1 MPEHTTLR
9 KILPMAKKQQQPQQN
24 KYALATASGGLG
36 KDAIDMKYTADVLP
50 AALKEAYD
58 NSRDTSLDKEI
69 SKKRN
74 DVMGGAIEG
83 LNKYKDISDPFARRA
98 LAEKYQSGLSV
109 GLDSLVTEK
118 ERRQKSFADYV
129 NKWSGLFGAE
139 AARRQSMAEEA
150 RRNTST
156 GLGKESKYNSR
167 LNAIADE
174 VRQGKYNRESAKE
187 VLLREFPEANPND
200 IYTLVQDNYEK
211 TPYSSKYFTPPAEK
225 ADDPTKWETDRGE
238 TEMVRSTVSNLRN
251 AGYSDEEIRDEL
263 YKRGYGNMAKN
274 FFQD

>member
-1 MPEHTTLR
+1 
-9 KILPMAKKQQQPQQN
+9 MAKKQQN
-24 KYALATASGGLG
+24 KYALATESGGLG
-36 KDAIDMKYTADVLP
+36 QDAIDMKYTADVLP
-50 AALKEAYD
+50 MALKEAYD
-58 NSRDTSLDKEI
+58 KSRDTKLDSEI

-109 GLDSLVTEK
+109 GLDALVTEK
-118 ERRQKSFADYV
+118 ERRQKSFTDYI

-150 RRNTST
+150 RRNASSGTSR
-156 GLGKESKYNSR
+156 ESKYTSR
-167 LNAIADE
+167 LNEVADD
-174 VRQGKYNRESAKE
+174 VRQGKYDRESAKAT
-187 VLLREFPEANPND
+187 LAREFPGSNPND

-211 TPYSSKYFTPPAEK
+211 TPYSSKYFTPPEEK
-225 ADDPTKWETDRGE
+225 TNDPTKWETDRGE
-238 TEMVRSTVSNLRN
+238 LDSVKMTVQNLRS

-263 YKRGYGNMAKN
+263 YKRGFGNYAKN
-274 FFQD
+274 FFQEK